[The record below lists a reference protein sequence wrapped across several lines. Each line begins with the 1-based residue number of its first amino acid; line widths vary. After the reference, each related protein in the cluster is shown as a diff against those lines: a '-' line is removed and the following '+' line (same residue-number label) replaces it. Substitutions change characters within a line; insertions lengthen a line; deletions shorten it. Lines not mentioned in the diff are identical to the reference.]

1 MAKPIR
7 ETPILFGEDG
17 KIFEEKI
24 QNAKCTI
31 TPEKYKM
38 MYSHYKAVLASL
50 ERGETARKARMA
62 VSIGVEK

>member
-7 ETPILFGEDG
+7 ETPILFGKDG
-17 KIFEEKI
+17 QMFEEKMR
-24 QNAKCTI
+24 NAKCTI

-38 MYSHYKAVLASL
+38 MYFHYKAVLASL